1 MSATHLLLD
10 ALADAEAEVA
20 EVRQLKV
27 EVTKLRRLLV
37 VKLCDCR
44 PLASTLPLEPVMHN
58 SVCRYRKALEN

>member
-10 ALADAEAEVA
+10 TLHDAESEVA

-37 VKLCDCR
+37 KKLCDCR
-44 PLASTLPLEPVMHN
+44 ALSVNLPLDPANHRLT
-58 SVCRYRKALEN
+58 CLYRREMQ

>member
-10 ALADAEAEVA
+10 ALHDAEAEVA

-44 PLASTLPLEPVMHN
+44 PMASTLPLEPVMH
-58 SVCRYRKALEN
+58 SAKCEYRRAMQ